1 MSDEVYASDWRSR
14 IPVISSC
21 FLPGSLGKGGVL
33 FHLQDLKVRDNQ
45 LQNQSTHLLNFILKF
60 YGTSKKIFLPCEG
73 VSHGHRIPIPADRGF
88 GGEKSICLHGLAVYR
103 CGYCKAYT
111 LRRRR
116 SYLMTRGLRLKYSSP
131 M

>member
-1 MSDEVYASDWRSR
+1 MSHEVYASDWRSR
-14 IPVISSC
+14 IPVVSSC

-45 LQNQSTHLLNFILKF
+45 LQNHSIHVLNFILKF
-60 YGTSKKIFLPCEG
+60 MTRVKKNFLPCEG
-73 VSHGHRIPIPADRGF
+73 VSRGHRIPIPAQRGF
-88 GGEKSICLHGLAVYR
+88 GGGKSIFAWAVYR
-103 CGYCKAYT
+103 CGYCKACT
-111 LRRRR
+111 FRRRR